1 MDLKQ
6 PVIFTTSI
14 QNFQDIVML
23 LIQCYEVQP
32 LSCTLELA
40 RMFFIMY
47 GNEPQPMS
55 GVMQSFLK
63 HIIVRTMKQMAATG
77 NPSDFAELIASFF
90 QVNGQF

>member
-1 MDLKQ
+1 
-6 PVIFTTSI
+6 
-14 QNFQDIVML
+14 ML
-23 LIQCYEVQP
+23 LINCYEIQP

-40 RMFFIMY
+40 RMFFILF

-63 HIIVRTMKQMAATG
+63 HIVSRTLKQMSSSG

-90 QVNGQF
+90 QVRNVLVKSGFGIKQM